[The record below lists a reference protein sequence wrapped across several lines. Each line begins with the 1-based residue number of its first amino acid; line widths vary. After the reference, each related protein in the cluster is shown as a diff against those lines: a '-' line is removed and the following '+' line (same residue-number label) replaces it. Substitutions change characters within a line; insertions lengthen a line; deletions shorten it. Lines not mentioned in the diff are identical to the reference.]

1 MFHSDGIIF
10 DMRTGFWENKPP
22 KIKSRFKLIPD
33 QIHGPAIKSGVSQ
46 GKIHLSFL
54 DGIRGL
60 AILAVFLIH
69 SLGASFGL
77 YSLGWSGLFRDF
89 HVSKAYL
96 ALYPLTYGWVGVPI
110 FFVVSGF
117 CIHLS
122 HQSSR
127 ETGWLGFINR
137 RFFRIYPAYLLA
149 VCVFFFV
156 WPATQS
162 VHSAAGHR
170 QLAFHLLAVHN
181 LGDDTYFGI
190 NGSFWS
196 IAVEIQLYAI
206 YPILLLVTR
215 KFGWGKALLFVG
227 IVEMTIHAVQE
238 ISLNCFDHSL
248 RRHIIGSPFAFWFS
262 WAIGAYV
269 AQCFLDGKVN
279 SLLRFRFDLMIVI
292 AFAMPLFKPTDEF
305 AFPAF
310 SFAAAIAI
318 DRLISKQWKLPDN
331 RIFSIAWRH
340 LGLLG
345 MISYSFYLF
354 HQPIVHFFSD
364 HVEHLPPWA
373 RFCICCSSYVIIF
386 ALSYL
391 IYRLVEQPST
401 ALGKWASQ
409 RASKKF
415 PTA

>member
-33 QIHGPAIKSGVSQ
+33 QIHGP
-46 GKIHLSFL
+46 
-54 DGIRGL
+54 GL
-60 AILAVFLIH
+60 RAVFPRGKSTCHFLMESVVWQFLPSSSSI
-69 SLGASFGL
+69 
-77 YSLGWSGLFRDF
+77 R
-89 HVSKAYL
+89 L
-96 ALYPLTYGWVGVPI
+96 ALHSVFTVWLGPACFGIFTSARHILRYIRSRMAGGGVPI

-149 VCVFFFV
+149 VCVFFFM

-227 IVEMTIHAVQE
+227 IIEMTIHTVQE

-269 AQCFLDGKVN
+269 AQSFLDGKVN

-292 AFAMPLFKPTDEF
+292 AFAMPLFKSTDEF

-354 HQPIVHFFSD
+354 HQPIVHSFSD
-364 HVEHLPPWA
+364 HVEHLPP
-373 RFCICCSSYVIIF
+373 
-386 ALSYL
+386 
-391 IYRLVEQPST
+391 
-401 ALGKWASQ
+401 
-409 RASKKF
+409 
-415 PTA
+415 